1 MYLQYPTLDIDESP
15 LDWWKLE
22 CKRMPLLSVLAR
34 KYLSLSVQRVYIQ
47 RGYSALQDIWLAKS
61 VVP

>member
-34 KYLSLSVQRVYIQ
+34 KYLSVCATSVSSESLIF
-47 RGYSALQDIWLAKS
+47 LAKHLNS
-61 VVP
+61 QH